1 MWRSF
6 ECSEKDDEIAV
17 LQARVQEL
25 RAQNRILREQIPAN
39 IVRHDVG
46 PDPEDEER
54 GGVEWDSPICLD
66 SE

>member
-1 MWRSF
+1 M
-6 ECSEKDDEIAV
+6 